1 MHHWPIALPLAA
13 LLVLCTITLV
23 LPVFTNS
30 SPEGTCTPSQRA
42 FTGEVSLAL

>member
-13 LLVLCTITLV
+13 LRVLCTITLV
-23 LPVFTNS
+23 LPVFTTS